1 VSHQARGRAHLH
13 DGVVRG
19 SRLSSSPL
27 LRWWRTVCTA
37 PSPIMPWARR
47 GPPLTLLRY
56 APRASPAGP
65 GPSRPLAALA
75 AIDGPA
81 HPTPTAPCA
90 ASAKWLTLFLLSALG
105 ASARSVTV
113 VIRACVCVLGCS
125 CCALSLAKKQKT
137 KENSSHTN
145 PLGRYSRFEE
155 EETVETGCKARSAT
169 VVSME
174 WKVE

>member
-1 VSHQARGRAHLH
+1 
-13 DGVVRG
+13 
-19 SRLSSSPL
+19 
-27 LRWWRTVCTA
+27 
-37 PSPIMPWARR
+37 MPWARR

-81 HPTPTAPCA
+81 HPTPPPRLLGVPTAPCA
-90 ASAKWLTLFLLSALG
+90 ASAKWLALFLLSGLG

>member
-1 VSHQARGRAHLH
+1 
-13 DGVVRG
+13 
-19 SRLSSSPL
+19 
-27 LRWWRTVCTA
+27 
-37 PSPIMPWARR
+37 MPWARR

-81 HPTPTAPCA
+81 HPTPPPRLLGVPTAPCA
-90 ASAKWLTLFLLSALG
+90 ASAKWLALFLLSGLG

-125 CCALSLAKKQKT
+125 CCALSLAKRKEKKT
-137 KENSSHTN
+137 RGPHKPSW
-145 PLGRYSRFEE
+145 PLQSFRGRRNRRNRPQSKVRNSRFNGMESR
-155 EETVETGCKARSAT
+155 VGRDGWFARAGRHGA
-169 VVSME
+169 
-174 WKVE
+174 KC